1 MSSFAQ
7 LTNKIKQ
14 LPQDKISQVVVVL
27 LLIYIASILAD
38 ITWRVMPSSEQAS
51 VNMPMQANNSSRN
64 TVQGNQV
71 DVRNLNALNIFG
83 QYNAKKE
90 EVVAEPVID
99 TTNAPETNLQLIL
112 SATVA
117 EGNNSGRGTAI
128 IESAGKQGTYGLE
141 EKIGNTPAILKSVF
155 ADRVLIQ
162 NRAQL
167 ETLMLDGVEYD
178 NMNVAREVKT
188 PNSRLRD
195 NNRKFQNPNE
205 RFPRD
210 KDGQLLMP
218 GQQKKAERDRARKLQ
233 PSKKLQPANKSNA
246 RKVDNRRD
254 RKLSQELSNTRDQL
268 AKDPTKISEMI
279 TFSPV
284 KRKNELVG
292 YRLNPGKNRE
302 LFMRSGLR
310 PNDLAVQVN
319 GYALN
324 DIAQAMSAL
333 KDLRTMTEANIIVER
348 DGVETEIL
356 FSLDGGSRG
365 QSSPPRSKLTPM
377 PTGAERK

>member
-38 ITWRVMPSSEQAS
+38 ITWRVMPSSEPSQL
-51 VNMPMQANNSSRN
+51 NMPIQANSGARN
-64 TVQGNQV
+64 TNQGGQV

-83 QYNAKKE
+83 QYSAKKE
-90 EVVAEPVID
+90 EVIEEPVID

-128 IESAGKQGTYGLE
+128 IESAGRQGTYGLE

-188 PNSRLRD
+188 PDSRLRD

-210 KDGQLLMP
+210 KNGQLLMP

-233 PSKKLQPANKSNA
+233 PAKRSNA

-254 RKLSQELSNTRDQL
+254 RKLSQDLSNTRDQL
-268 AKDPTKISEMI
+268 QKDPSKISEMI

-324 DIAQAMSAL
+324 DIGQAMSAL

-356 FSLDGGSRG
+356 FSLDGGASS
-365 QSSPPRSKLTPM
+365 QPSPPRSKITPM
-377 PTGAERK
+377 PTGSERK

>member
-1 MSSFAQ
+1 MSSIAQ

-38 ITWRVMPSSEQAS
+38 ITWRVMPSGEQAA
-51 VNMPMQANNSSRN
+51 VNMPVAGQNTSRGNS
-64 TVQGNQV
+64 QGRSV
-71 DVRNLNALNIFG
+71 DVRNLSALNIFG
-83 QYNAKKE
+83 EYNAKKT
-90 EVVAEPVID
+90 EVIEPVID
-99 TTNAPETNLQLIL
+99 TSNAPETNLNLIL
-112 SATVA
+112 AATVA
-117 EGNNSGRGTAI
+117 EGNNSGKGSAI

-141 EKIGNTPAILKSVF
+141 EKIGSTPAILKSVF
-155 ADRVLIQ
+155 SDRVLIQ

-178 NMNVAREVKT
+178 NMNVAREVKQ
-188 PNSRLRD
+188 PESRLKD
-195 NNRKFQNPNE
+195 NNPNFKNPNA

-218 GQQKKAERDRARKLQ
+218 GQQKKAERAKPRKTR
-233 PSKKLQPANKSNA
+233 PK
-246 RKVDNRRD
+246 KVDNRNN
-254 RKLSQELSNTRDQL
+254 RKLSKQLSETRDAI
-268 AKDPTKISEMI
+268 AKDPSKIAEMI
-279 TFSPV
+279 RFSPV
-284 KRKNELVG
+284 KRGGALVG
-292 YRLNPGKNRE
+292 YRLNPGKDRH
-302 LFMRSGLR
+302 LFTQSGLR

-324 DIAQAMSAL
+324 DIQQAMAAL
-333 KDLRTMTEANIIVER
+333 RELSNMTEANIVVER

-356 FSLDGGSRG
+356 FSLDGNGSNKANNARAKH
-365 QSSPPRSKLTPM
+365 RPM

>member
-188 PNSRLRD
+188 PDSRLRD

-210 KDGQLLMP
+210 KNGQLLMP
-218 GQQKKAERDRARKLQ
+218 GQQKKAERKRNKSRQ
-233 PSKKLQPANKSNA
+233 LQPAKKSNA

-268 AKDPTKISEMI
+268 QKDPSKISEMI

-356 FSLDGGSRG
+356 FSLDGGASG
-365 QSSPPRSKLTPM
+365 QSSPPRSKISPM
-377 PTGAERK
+377 PTGSERK